1 MALDLLYVIAN
12 DYNVVEIVK
21 DLESTLLR
29 ATDE

>member
-12 DYNVVEIVK
+12 DDNVVEIVK

-29 ATDE
+29 ATD